1 MIDRRTSRILA
12 MQALCQLESLGEDF
26 LTQLDDF
33 LADEGHAGGVQ
44 EYARGIVRD
53 CWTHREA
60 LDARLQAVAEH
71 WATRR
76 MAMVDRN
83 ILRVAACELMHRRD
97 IPHAVAINEAVEI
110 AREFSGADSPRFI
123 NGVLDAV
130 RKGIDAPPAAPVNP
144 LSAALERTQSEPSEM
159 PAGGQG
165 TN

>member
-1 MIDRRTSRILA
+1 MIDRRASRILA
-12 MQALCQLESLGEDF
+12 MQALCQMESLGEDF
-26 LTQLDDF
+26 LAQLDDF
-33 LADEGHAGGVQ
+33 LADEGHPAGVQ
-44 EYARGIVRD
+44 EYARGLVRD
-53 CWTHREA
+53 CWSHREA

-83 ILRVAACELMHRRD
+83 ILRVSACELMHRRD
-97 IPHAVAINEAVEI
+97 IPPAVVINEAVEI
-110 AREFSGADSPRFI
+110 ARAFSGAESPGFI

-130 RKGIDAPPAAPVNP
+130 RKGLDAPPAAPVNP
-144 LSAALERTQSEPSEM
+144 LSAALEQTHAAQSGM